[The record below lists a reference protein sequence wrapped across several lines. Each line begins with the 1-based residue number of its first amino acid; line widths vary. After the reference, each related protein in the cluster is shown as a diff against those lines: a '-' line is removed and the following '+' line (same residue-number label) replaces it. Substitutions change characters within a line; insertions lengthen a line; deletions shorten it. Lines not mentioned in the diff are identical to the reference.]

1 MTNLIF
7 RKQLITQKNAAI
19 TTGGSADFGQF
30 NVGRYSRLT
39 GLVSTVGSLTLRIR
53 TGVVSGS
60 YQVSSSFAANSGAS
74 VIDCLNFGQYG
85 YFDITAAQSTV
96 YSLVLQADPL
106 R

>member
-19 TTGGSADFGQF
+19 TIGGSADFGAF
-30 NVGRYSRLT
+30 NVGRYCRFT
-39 GLVSTVGSLTLRIR
+39 GLVSTVGSLTLRIS
-53 TGVVSGS
+53 TGVASGS
-60 YQVSSSFAANSGAS
+60 FQFSSNFAANSGAS

-85 YFDITAAQSTV
+85 YFDITVAKSTV
-96 YSLVLQADPL
+96 YSLVIHGEPL